1 MRKPNALLL
10 AALGLLALLYPL
22 ALVGAV
28 LTIGYWIVR
37 RSPNWHRN
45 LFAFAGAGVGVLMG
59 GYIPIWSAADTAAS
73 LVGQALAGGLYAL
86 GIQRSGIL
94 DPPATLPAQPT
105 AEGPAPDRRDHPGAG
120 QSARTEA
127 NGDRRYLELGRHAGS
142 VVRVELREEGTFH
155 ISVLGEP
162 GSGKTTTL
170 VRIAHDY
177 LAAGRPL
184 VIVDGKGSGSLR
196 EAAEGLAEM
205 HGIPFRLLD
214 PHDPRTLGYNPATGS
229 SADVTNKLVGAFRFS
244 ADAEVYRQVSQR
256 VLPLL
261 VKALREADS
270 PVTVRRLAKALD
282 PRVLGGDHI
291 KERGGE
297 AGRQLAALDTSRNN
311 LIPVS
316 LVGMQSRLYALLEG
330 HYGELFDPREGRE
343 DLDVN
348 AALGSGVTYVALST
362 LAASEDTELMA
373 RVLAQDFKQATAARL
388 RRMRSE
394 GHPPPFALLAF
405 DEFAAY
411 EEAEQLRD
419 LLLQA
424 RESRVSV
431 AISSQLLPE
440 SSPLRKTMLTAGL
453 LVCHAVGPEDARR
466 VAPALGERKAV
477 RVSRGSHEDADEAG
491 RMHPFGGIEDRT
503 DRRESVSWRSED
515 TWEIGPD
522 ELSKLGV
529 GEAVLRTRHD
539 DRARRVRR
547 VRVERVRFPEK
558 EGETA

>member
-394 GHPPPFALLAF
+394 GHPPRSPCSPSTS
-405 DEFAAY
+405 
-411 EEAEQLRD
+411 
-419 LLLQA
+419 
-424 RESRVSV
+424 SRPTRRP
-431 AISSQLLPE
+431 SSSGTC
-440 SSPLRKTMLTAGL
+440 SSRPG
-453 LVCHAVGPEDARR
+453 
-466 VAPALGERKAV
+466 
-477 RVSRGSHEDADEAG
+477 SRGSRSRSPASYSRRAARSG
-491 RMHPFGGIEDRT
+491 RRCSLRASWSAT
-503 DRRESVSWRSED
+503 RWDRRTRAGWPPRSASARPSASPAAP
-515 TWEIGPD
+515 TRTPTRQGACIR
-522 ELSKLGV
+522 S
-529 GEAVLRTRHD
+529 AALRT
-539 DRARRVRR
+539 A
-547 VRVERVRFPEK
+547 P
-558 EGETA
+558 TAGSR